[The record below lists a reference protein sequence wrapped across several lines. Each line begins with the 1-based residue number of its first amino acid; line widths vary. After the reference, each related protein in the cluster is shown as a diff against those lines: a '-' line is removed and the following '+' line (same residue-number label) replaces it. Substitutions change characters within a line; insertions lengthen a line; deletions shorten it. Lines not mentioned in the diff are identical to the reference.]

1 MMDLASALQ
10 GGGGGGPGDPGA
22 GPGGPPPDD
31 GGGAPPDDNAQGGEM
46 FDNSMEALDVA
57 EEALHAFI
65 RMDPD
70 DSDRAIAGRALQI
83 VLGLKGSNQKSVASG
98 DAKSL
103 SRALSGSSA
112 IGTPGG

>member
-1 MMDLASALQ
+1 MMDLASAIQ
-10 GGGGGGPGDPGA
+10 GGGDP
-22 GPGGPPPDD
+22 PGGPPDAGPGPGDAE
-31 GGGAPPDDNAQGGEM
+31 GPAETQAEGPQGEL
-46 FDNSMEALDVA
+46 FEHSMEALDVA

-70 DSDRAIAGRALQI
+70 AQDKAIAGRALQI
-83 VLGLKGSNQKSVASG
+83 VLGLKGSHQKSVASG

-103 SRALSGSSA
+103 SRALSGASS